1 MHNVRP
7 KPLCSLLAVLLLFEW
22 SGMLGWRDA
31 NGQLAVQTHLGLPSS
46 VELAQAQTALAQT
59 PRVSVTPHELVTW
72 SDALSRGISRVR
84 YDLAA
89 RAQSVGSGA
98 DPAFLFVR
106 DQIRFEAYPGVLR
119 GAEGTYVTRTGNAF
133 DRSLL
138 LAELLKR
145 KGIRTRFAMGRLPR
159 QQTERLFGRIFE
171 AERPLEADAVSTTT
185 GTRSPEAQAFE
196 ARLRARAVRDYGA
209 IRKALGGALPFKAS
223 STRWQPPLITR
234 SDWSAL
240 LQRPIHF
247 LRRAEHESFA

>member
-59 PRVSVTPHELVTW
+59 PRVSVTPHELVTR

-171 AERPLEADAVSTTT
+171 AERPLEADAVSRP
-185 GTRSPEAQAFE
+185 GFAPVPCGIMAQSGKLWVAHCRSRQVHLGMRCSG
-196 ARLRARAVRDYGA
+196 RLSDTCGSRAR
-209 IRKALGGALPFKAS
+209 
-223 STRWQPPLITR
+223 ST
-234 SDWSAL
+234 A
-240 LQRPIHF
+240 
-247 LRRAEHESFA
+247 AG